1 MRRGVAALGGGLG
14 RIGGLV
20 GVGEAGGSERE
31 ANGGGGRCIRSPRWS
46 PSHVLEH
53 CPISIEYSKRT
64 AAAAGAIPRLA
75 LSKSER
81 FVAVT
86 SGPAVELPTATISK
100 YPNTLSLSLSL
111 GPLTLIARSSVAE
124 GQTARS
130 RAAPAGGSRDGARAG
145 TAARASPEQHVG
157 FARESC
163 RRRGAWWL
171 AGRKG

>member
-1 MRRGVAALGGGLG
+1 MQKRAEKRVLKTFYDVWLGSLGIICFSQCANVQAHGG
-14 RIGGLV
+14 
-20 GVGEAGGSERE
+20 
-31 ANGGGGRCIRSPRWS
+31 
-46 PSHVLEH
+46 
-53 CPISIEYSKRT
+53 
-64 AAAAGAIPRLA
+64 GAIPRLA

-111 GPLTLIARSSVAE
+111 GPLTLIGARSSVAE